1 MDKKNVC
8 VAIDGPAGAGKS
20 TIARAAAARLGLTHI
35 DTGAMYRA
43 AALEAVRRGISL
55 DDGPAL
61 GKMMGDMDLRIEFT
75 GGVQR
80 VFIGDEDV
88 SEAIRTS
95 EISAASS
102 RVSARPE
109 VRESLVRLQR
119 ELAKRGGSV
128 MDGRDICTHVLPDA
142 DVKIFLTASL
152 DVRAKRRL
160 DELLEK
166 GENASFEDVRADMER
181 RDYNDSHREFSPLI
195 RAPEATLIDTS
206 DMTLDEAIEAV
217 VSHIKEK
224 A

>member
-20 TIARAAAARLGLTHI
+20 TIARAAASRLGLRHI

-43 AALEAVRRGISL
+43 AALEAVRRGIFL

-61 GKMMGDMDLRIEFT
+61 GEMMADLDLRIEFAD
-75 GGVQR
+75 GVQR
-80 VFIGDEDV
+80 VYLGDEDV
-88 SEAIRTS
+88 SEAIRTP
-95 EISAASS
+95 EMSAASS

-109 VRESLVRLQR
+109 VREALVRLQR

-142 DVKIFLTASL
+142 DVKIFLTASPE
-152 DVRAKRRL
+152 VRAKRRL
-160 DELLEK
+160 DELIEK
-166 GENASFEDVRADMER
+166 GENASFEEVLADMKR
-181 RDYNDSHREFSPLI
+181 RDYNDSHREHSPLV

-206 DMTLDEAIEAV
+206 AMALDEAIEAV
-217 VSHIKEK
+217 LSCIKEE